1 MPQFLY
7 LIRKKAMM
15 ITAGIKKFL
24 RIYEFMAFMAFMVFM
39 VFMVVMDISDFF
51 C

>member
-1 MPQFLY
+1 MPHFLY
-7 LIRKKAMM
+7 LIRKKAVM

-24 RIYEFMAFMAFMVFM
+24 RIYEFMAFMAFMV
-39 VFMVVMDISDFF
+39 VMDISDFF